1 MKAAVLFEVPGRLQ
15 IEDVVVDKP
24 RRGEVLVKIVASGLC
39 HSDLH
44 AMRGQIEVPVPSV
57 LGHEASGIVTEVGPG
72 VEDFHPGD
80 HVLGFLAAYC
90 GVCDY
95 CLSGRPTL
103 CRGNFSRDP
112 DDTPRLRLTDGTP
125 LSQFAG
131 LAAFAEEMLVHE
143 HRLVKIDPSIP
154 LDRAALVGCAVPTGV
169 GAVIRTARVPAGAT
183 VAVIGCGGIGL
194 NVIQGATL
202 AGARRIIAIDI
213 DTGKLERAHDFGA
226 TDLVDNS
233 NGDALEQVEGLLPGE
248 LGVDFSFE
256 ALGRVDT
263 YQLAAALLRP
273 GGTATL
279 IGLPEPRTIPLP
291 PDAFSGERKIQ
302 GCSMGSVRFPTD
314 LPYLLGLY
322 RSGRLKLDEL
332 VSRKIRL
339 EEINDGY
346 DGIGRGD
353 IARSVIVFD

>member
-15 IEDVVVDKP
+15 IEDVVIDRP
-24 RRGEVLVKIVASGLC
+24 QRGEVLVKVAGSGLC

-44 AMRGQIEVPVPSV
+44 AMRGQIEASIPSV
-57 LGHEASGIVTEVGPG
+57 LGHEASGVVTEVGPG
-72 VEDFHPGD
+72 VEGLRPGD

-103 CRGNFSRDP
+103 CRQTFDRDP
-112 DDTPRLRLTDGTP
+112 EDTPRLRLSDGTP
-125 LSQFAG
+125 LHQFAG
-131 LAAFAEEMLVHE
+131 LAAFAEQMLVHE
-143 HRLVKIDPSIP
+143 HHLVKIDPSIP

-213 DTGKLERAHDFGA
+213 DSGKLERAHDFGA

-233 NGDALEQVEGLLPGE
+233 RGDALEQVEALLPGE
-248 LGVDFSFE
+248 LGVDYSFE

-279 IGLPEPRTIPLP
+279 IGLPEQRPLPLP
-291 PDAFSGERKIQ
+291 PAAFSGERKIQ

-332 VSRKIRL
+332 VSRQIDL
-339 EEINDGY
+339 EDINEGY
-346 DGIGRGD
+346 AAIGRGD
-353 IARSVIVFD
+353 IARSVIVFR

>member
-1 MKAAVLFEVPGRLQ
+1 MKAAVLSEVPGRLQ
-15 IEDVVVDKP
+15 IEEVEVDQP
-24 RRGEVLVKIVASGLC
+24 RDHEVLVKVVGSGLC

-44 AMRGQIEVPVPSV
+44 AMRGQIEVALPTV
-57 LGHEASGIVTEVGPG
+57 LGHEASGIVAEVGPG
-72 VEDFHPGD
+72 VESFRPGD
-80 HVLGFLAAYC
+80 HVLGFLSAYC
-90 GVCDY
+90 GACDY

-103 CRGNFSRDP
+103 CRQNFDRAP
-112 DDTPRLRLTDGTP
+112 EEPPRLRRADGTP
-125 LSQFAG
+125 LYQFAG
-131 LAAFAEEMLVHE
+131 LAAFAEQLLVHE
-143 HRLVKIDPSIP
+143 HHLVKIDPSIP

-202 AGARRIIAIDI
+202 AGARRIIAIDV
-213 DTGKLERAHDFGA
+213 DSGKLERAHDFGA
-226 TDLVDNS
+226 TDLIDNS
-233 NGDALEQVEGLLPGE
+233 KGDALEQVEALLPGE

-279 IGLPEPRTIPLP
+279 IGLPERRPIPLP
-291 PDAFSGERKIQ
+291 PETFSGERKIQ
-302 GCSMGSVRFPTD
+302 GCAMGSVRFLTD

-332 VSRKIRL
+332 VSRQLRL
-339 EEINDGY
+339 EEINEGY
-346 DGIGRGD
+346 DAIGRGD